1 MGSAE
6 LKADRKE
13 LRNPRKMETA
23 VQQEA
28 SFKELQMNR
37 QKQMCNIKQFSV
49 FLK

>member
-13 LRNPRKMETA
+13 LITPQKREIA
-23 VQQEA
+23 GQQEA

-37 QKQMCNIKQFSV
+37 QKQMCNIK
-49 FLK
+49 